1 MFLNSN
7 IIDITSEN
15 ELRKKNNDFL
25 IEVPGLVLKDV
36 LNSNH
41 FGDLGITMFTLIH
54 SRKGLDPRLVYVFFI
69 LISLDDYGHIKSLSN
84 GIKWLIKQIYNYSKF
99 YLQPLK
105 LPKII

>member
-1 MFLNSN
+1 MFLNNN

-15 ELRKKNNDFL
+15 ELRKKNSDFL

-41 FGDLGITMFTLIH
+41 FGDLGITMFTFIH
-54 SRKGLDPRLVYVFFI
+54 SRKGLDPRFVYAFFI

-84 GIKWLIKQIYNYSKF
+84 GIKWFIKQIYNYLEF